1 MSELADNGFDPK
13 AFLENL
19 TQRPGCYQMYDAA
32 GQLLYVGKARNLK
45 NRVSSYFRN
54 TGLSIKTQALVSK
67 IANVEVTVTGS
78 ETEALLLEQNL
89 IKSYRPPYNILLR
102 DDKSYPYIL
111 ITDGEDHPAVRFQ
124 RGKSKRKGSLFGP
137 FPSGLAVRDSL
148 NLLQKLFK
156 VRQCDDTQ
164 FRNRSRP
171 CLQYQIER
179 CSGPCVG
186 LVSPEDYARD
196 VRHTKMFLE
205 GKNPAVLSELSQQM
219 DEAAAALEFE
229 RAAELRDQMQKLRHV
244 QEQQFVSGQKGDAD
258 VFGCA
263 IRPGGVCVHAL
274 FVRQGRVI
282 GSRVYHPRVSIEEGA
297 SELLA
302 AFVAQFYLGGGR
314 EIPASIITSE
324 QVEDEEPLA
333 QALSELRGAKV
344 QLTSSVR
351 GERAAWQRL
360 AVTNAEQ
367 NLTAQLANKQN
378 MYNRFLA
385 LQEALKLEEVPS
397 RLECFDISHSSGEAT
412 VASCVVFDRNGPLK
426 RDYRKFNIDGITGG
440 DDYAAMHQALER
452 RYGRLQKEEALLPD
466 ILVIDGGKGQ
476 VTQAMDVL
484 GTLGL
489 KEVRVIG
496 IAKGPTR
503 KAGFEVLI
511 EGETGKENILQ
522 SDSLALHLLQ
532 HIRDEAHRFAIT
544 GHRARRA
551 KARKQSLLEG
561 IEGVG
566 PKRRRALLNHFGSA
580 KAVESASV
588 EEIAKVATISKSLA
602 ETIYSALHPEPRD

>member
-1 MSELADNGFDPK
+1 
-13 AFLENL
+13 
-19 TQRPGCYQMYDAA
+19 
-32 GQLLYVGKARNLK
+32 
-45 NRVSSYFRN
+45 
-54 TGLSIKTQALVSK
+54 
-67 IANVEVTVTGS
+67 
-78 ETEALLLEQNL
+78 
-89 IKSYRPPYNILLR
+89 
-102 DDKSYPYIL
+102 
-111 ITDGEDHPAVRFQ
+111 
-124 RGKSKRKGSLFGP
+124 
-137 FPSGLAVRDSL
+137 
-148 NLLQKLFK
+148 
-156 VRQCDDTQ
+156 
-164 FRNRSRP
+164 
-171 CLQYQIER
+171 
-179 CSGPCVG
+179 
-186 LVSPEDYARD
+186 
-196 VRHTKMFLE
+196 
-205 GKNPAVLSELSQQM
+205 
-219 DEAAAALEFE
+219 
-229 RAAELRDQMQKLRHV
+229 
-244 QEQQFVSGQKGDAD
+244 
-258 VFGCA
+258 
-263 IRPGGVCVHAL
+263 
-274 FVRQGRVI
+274 
-282 GSRVYHPRVSIEEGA
+282 
-297 SELLA
+297 
-302 AFVAQFYLGGGR
+302 
-314 EIPASIITSE
+314 
-324 QVEDEEPLA
+324 
-333 QALSELRGAKV
+333 
-344 QLTSSVR
+344 
-351 GERAAWQRL
+351 
-360 AVTNAEQ
+360 
-367 NLTAQLANKQN
+367 

-385 LQEALKLEEVPS
+385 LQEALKLEEVPA

-602 ETIYSALHPEPRD
+602 ETIYFALHPEPRD

>member
-1 MSELADNGFDPK
+1 LSQEFDAK
-13 AFLENL
+13 AFLSSL
-19 TQRPGCYQMYDAA
+19 TQRPGCYQMYDSA
-32 GQLLYVGKARNLK
+32 GELLYVGKARNLK
-45 NRVSSYFRN
+45 NRVSSYFRG
-54 TGLSIKTQALVSK
+54 TGLTIKTQALVSK
-67 IANVEVTVTGS
+67 IANIEVTVTGS

-89 IKSYRPPYNILLR
+89 IKNHRPPYNILLR

-111 ITDGEDHPAVRFQ
+111 VTDAESHPAVRFQ
-124 RGKSKRKGSLFGP
+124 RGKSTRKGRLFGP

-186 LVSPEDYARD
+186 LVSDEDYARD

-205 GKNPAVLSELSQQM
+205 GKNPAVLAELSQQM
-219 DEAAAALEFE
+219 DEAAANLEFE
-229 RAAELRDQMQKLRHV
+229 RAAELRDQLQKLRHV

-263 IRPGGVCVHAL
+263 VKPGGVCVHAL

-282 GSRVYHPRVSIEEGA
+282 GSRVYHPRVSIEESA
-297 SELLA
+297 AEVLS
-302 AFVAQFYLGGGR
+302 AFVAQFYLAGGR
-314 EIPASIITSE
+314 EIPASIITTE
-324 QVEDEEPLA
+324 ALDIEETLA
-333 QALSELRGAKV
+333 HALSEQRGSKV
-344 QLTSSVR
+344 QLSASVR

-360 AVTNAEQ
+360 ALTNAEQ
-367 NLTAQLANKQN
+367 NLSAQLANKQN

-385 LQEALKLEEVPS
+385 LQEALQLEEMPA

-426 RDYRKFNIDGITGG
+426 RDYRKFNIEGITGG

-466 ILVIDGGKGQ
+466 LLVIDGGKGQ
-476 VTQAMDVL
+476 VAQAMDVL

-511 EGETGKENILQ
+511 EGESGAENILQ

-544 GHRARRA
+544 GHRARRG

-580 KAVESASV
+580 KGVESASV
-588 EEIAKVATISKSLA
+588 EEIAKVSTISRSLA
-602 ETIYSALHPEPRD
+602 QTIYFALHPEPRD